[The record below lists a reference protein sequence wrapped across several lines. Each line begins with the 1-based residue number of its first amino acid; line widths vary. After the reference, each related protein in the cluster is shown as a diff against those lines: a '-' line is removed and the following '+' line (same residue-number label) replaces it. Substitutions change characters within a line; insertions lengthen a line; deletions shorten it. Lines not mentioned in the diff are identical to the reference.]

1 MFYTALVLAPMLIVV
16 IGDRPAPRN
25 LLVESGAMLGLL
37 GLGVLAMQLV
47 ISGRHRWFA
56 GSLGQ
61 DNVLQFHR
69 QVGIF
74 GWLLVLAHPLC
85 MLFGNPEYLAFLDPR
100 AGWLRAI
107 TLYLLLLATTA
118 LILSSLWRVHFRLQ
132 YEWWRAL
139 HAALALLVVSGG
151 LGHAL
156 MADHYTAGWLTKALL
171 GGLIGVPLL
180 LLLETRLL
188 RPLRLRQRPWK
199 VTTVEQRSGDVTR
212 LVLHADGHGGMRF
225 LPGQFVWLTLGETP
239 CTLQQHPFSITS
251 PATEPD
257 RIELA
262 IKPLGDFTRSVA
274 DLACGTPAWL
284 EGPYGTFSIDA
295 SSGRRAVFI
304 AGGIGV
310 TPIIS
315 MLRTCRER
323 GCKQPMWLVDAND
336 KQSEI
341 IFRNEI
347 ESLAQRMSLQVV
359 HVLVDPPPEWR
370 GETGYVD
377 EALLER
383 VLPPDADD
391 IDYFVCGPPPM
402 MDSVEPALRARGVAA
417 DRLHSERFELV

>member
-1 MFYTALVLAPMLIVV
+1 MVYTALVLTPMLIVV
-16 IGDRPAPRN
+16 LGHRPEPRN

-56 GSLGQ
+56 GKLGL
-61 DNVLQFHR
+61 DNVLQYHR

-85 MLFGNPEYLAFLDPR
+85 MLLGNPEYLAFLDPR
-100 AGWLRAI
+100 EGWLRAI
-107 TLYLLLLATTA
+107 SLYLVLLASTA
-118 LILSSLWRVHFRLQ
+118 LILTSLWRERFGLQ
-132 YEWWRAL
+132 YEWWRAI
-139 HAALALLVVSGG
+139 HAALALLVVTGG

-156 MADHYTAGWLTKALL
+156 MADHYTGGWLTKALL

-180 LLLETRLL
+180 LLLETRLI
-188 RPLRLRQRPWK
+188 RPWRMSQRPWK
-199 VTTVEQRSGDVTR
+199 VTAVEPRAGDVTR
-212 LVLHADGHGGMRF
+212 LALQADGHAGMQF
-225 LPGQFVWLTLGETP
+225 LPGQFVWLTVGETP
-239 CTLQQHPFSITS
+239 FTLQQHPFSMTS

-262 IKPLGDFTRSVA
+262 IKPLGDFSRSVA
-274 DLACGTPAWL
+274 DVACGTQAWL

-310 TPIIS
+310 TPMIS
-315 MLRTCRER
+315 MLRTCLDR
-323 GCKQPMWLVDAND
+323 GCDQPMWLVDANN
-336 KQSEI
+336 KESEI
-341 IFRNEI
+341 IFRDEI
-347 ESLAQRMSLQVV
+347 DSLAQRMSLQIV
-359 HVLVDPPPEWR
+359 HVLVDPPPGWH

-377 EALLER
+377 EAMLEK

-417 DRLHSERFELV
+417 NRLISERFELV